1 MEEKM
6 LTSVTCQV
14 ELIPFRLV
22 LMSIGSWFH
31 GTGLFASC
39 VQLFTRY
46 RWSQIAKVEGSNGRG
61 GKKQVMCFKLW
72 EGPERRASIERVEAY
87 CQIKSDRHSPDCRA
101 IDSLTFDR

>member
-1 MEEKM
+1 M

-14 ELIPFRLV
+14 ELIRFRLV

-61 GKKQVMCFKLW
+61 GGNKSCASNCGKDPKGGQVVS
-72 EGPERRASIERVEAY
+72 E
-87 CQIKSDRHSPDCRA
+87 
-101 IDSLTFDR
+101 